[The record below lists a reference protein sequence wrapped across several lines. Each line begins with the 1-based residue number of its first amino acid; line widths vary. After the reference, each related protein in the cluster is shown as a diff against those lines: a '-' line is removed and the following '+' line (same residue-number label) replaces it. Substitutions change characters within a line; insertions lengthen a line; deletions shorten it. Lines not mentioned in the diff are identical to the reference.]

1 MWTET
6 QEKYDLLRSGIE
18 QNQFPRYTY
27 KYRPIN
33 QFTESI
39 FNNSEIWFS
48 TPIQFND
55 PFDCQLISENKFS
68 RKMIQDFLRKNIP
81 NINRQDLR
89 KESIYYDKNPS
100 IFKKIVTDAI
110 EKRALNSGISC
121 FAGSNDNILMWSHYA
136 NSHNGIC
143 IKFDILESIELFLLP
158 IEVKYTD
165 KYPVYNHLKSNEN
178 LIEFMFQTKAK
189 CWEYE
194 NELRIIKNSSGN
206 YKFNK
211 NAIIEIS
218 FGCNVS
224 SSDIEKYK
232 QIILDNNFTN
242 VSFKKAIPSKKEF
255 KLDIVDL

>member
-1 MWTET
+1 MQTHS
-6 QEKYDLLRSGIE
+6 DIE
-18 QNQFPRYTY
+18 SKDNLSIPQFLY
-27 KYRPIN
+27 KYRSLGD
-33 QFTESI
+33 FTNKILCDNELYYSRP
-39 FNNSEIWFS
+39 NR
-48 TPIQFND
+48 FND

-68 RKMIQDFLRKNIP
+68 RKMIQDFLRKNIL

-89 KESIYYDKNPS
+89 NKAIYYDKNPS
-100 IFKKIVTDAI
+100 IFKKLVTDAL
-110 EKRALNSGISC
+110 EKSSLNSGVSC

-165 KYPVYNHLKSNEN
+165 NYPVYNHLKNNKN

-194 NELRIIKNSSGN
+194 NELRIIKNNSGN

-211 NAIIEIS
+211 SSIIEIS

-224 SSDIEKYK
+224 TLDIEKYK
-232 QIILDNNFTN
+232 QLILDNNFTN
-242 VSFKKAIPSKKEF
+242 ATFKKAIPSKKEF
-255 KLDIVDL
+255 KLEIVDL